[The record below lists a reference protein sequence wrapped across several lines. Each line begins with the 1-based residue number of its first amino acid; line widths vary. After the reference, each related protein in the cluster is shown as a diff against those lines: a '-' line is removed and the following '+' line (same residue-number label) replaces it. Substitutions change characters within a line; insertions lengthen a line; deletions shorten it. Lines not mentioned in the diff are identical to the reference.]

1 MHLQNIHTINKLYS
15 AVKYIFNVVHNM
27 HIDPEIPLKIIIEL
41 EFPFLF
47 LTLLISLKNI
57 IYGI

>member
-15 AVKYIFNVVHNM
+15 AVKYIFNVVDNM
-27 HIDPEIPLKIIIEL
+27 HIDQGIPLKIIIEL

-47 LTLLISLKNI
+47 LT
-57 IYGI
+57 

>member
-27 HIDPEIPLKIIIEL
+27 HIDQDIPLKIIIEL